1 MNSATLNIKVSP
13 RRKLTTREAADY
25 CGLSSKR
32 FPYEGQVRPR
42 AMPKGGFLYDM
53 QDLDQWIDS
62 LKSGKSILDD
72 EIIEKLG

>member
-13 RRKLTTREAADY
+13 RRMLTTREAADY

-32 FPYEGQVRPR
+32 FPYECQVRPI